1 MTSRRGTDVHT
12 STKDG
17 RAPVLRLEPHG
28 RRVQMPQ
35 LGVALLLVGL
45 GALGSVVLFSQASA
59 RQPVLALAAP
69 LSRGDVVSAED
80 LRVAYVGSDDPVLTV
95 SPDEL
100 ASLVGLVALTDLELG
115 TIVAPGYFAARMAV
129 EAGEGV
135 VGVSLAPGAY
145 PSVHLSSGD
154 VVDVVDSE
162 SPEGVVAR
170 GAVIFDV
177 AELGVQGQ
185 RLVSLLL
192 DSDTAAA
199 VARVPEDRLR
209 LVLVAGAGP

>member
-1 MTSRRGTDVHT
+1 
-12 STKDG
+12 
-17 RAPVLRLEPHG
+17 
-28 RRVQMPQ
+28 MPQ
-35 LGVALLLVGL
+35 LVVALLLVGL

-80 LRVAYVGSDDPVLTV
+80 LWVAYVGSDDPVLTV
-95 SPDEL
+95 SPGEL
-100 ASLVGLVALTDLELG
+100 ASLVGLVALTDLEAG
-115 TIVAPGYFAARMAV
+115 TIVAPGYFAARMEV

-170 GAVIFDV
+170 GAVVFDV

-199 VARVPEDRLR
+199 VARVPENRLR

>member
-1 MTSRRGTDVHT
+1 M
-12 STKDG
+12 
-17 RAPVLRLEPHG
+17 LRLEPHG

-35 LGVALLLVGL
+35 LVVALLLVGL

-95 SPDEL
+95 SPGEL
-100 ASLVGLVALTDLELG
+100 ASLVGLVALTDLEAG
-115 TIVAPGYFAARMAV
+115 TMVAPGYFAARMEV

-170 GAVIFDV
+170 GAVVFDV

>member
-1 MTSRRGTDVHT
+1 
-12 STKDG
+12 
-17 RAPVLRLEPHG
+17 
-28 RRVQMPQ
+28 MPQ
-35 LGVALLLVGL
+35 LVVALLLVGL

-95 SPDEL
+95 SPDEV
-100 ASLVGLVALTDLELG
+100 ASLVGLVALTDLEPG